1 MAFDLSTAAP
11 SAFDLSTAQPTQ
23 SGGSEIPAARRSWSD
38 VPGEALSNLIPSAGK
53 FARGMFEA
61 VTSPVQTATNILDL
75 GAGALQNI
83 TPKVVKDFVN
93 RFDANPDAAK
103 RAVETAN
110 AFGGEYAKRYGT
122 VDGFKEALATDP
134 VSVISDFSALASGG
148 ASAVSS
154 IAPKTARV
162 LATTAKYT
170 NPAAPLAAAAE
181 YGIGMGAKAAG
192 NLVDAMQGQRPA
204 VRAGSIIRNALTEEG
219 RSPQNLLAAQ
229 VAIQNAAPGTTVRQA
244 LADVTTPQTQFLGE
258 IMDARAPGAA
268 LTDRTAQEASR
279 AARLQ
284 SVTPDMPQAIAARE
298 QTAQALYGRARSAD
312 VMRQQLADTEIASGN
327 ALRGAT
333 GYQVP
338 SRIAP
343 ELEALRA
350 NPVIAAA
357 AKEAKTLAATQGLP
371 LKDPMASLEGL
382 HLMKIAIDNQFKNRT
397 ASTALQNYSDAALSN
412 TKSQLLAVIE
422 GTANQPGISPL
433 YGAARKTYAEM
444 SEPVN
449 QAVVLEAMQN
459 VLKSP
464 TGVGERA
471 GPFMGVM
478 GQGQEALLK
487 KATGAPRY
495 TELSDVL
502 TPSQMKVVGEVNS
515 ELMRD
520 ANIVKQTKVGA
531 EAMKTILEANKSKFR
546 APDFMSVKITL
557 ANQMLSV
564 LEGRLNK
571 KVMAELEKGFQSGTN
586 FSDLMKKIPASER
599 IEVLRALGEVQGKLS
614 PNKLNV
620 YTQVQNALAPQDT
633 SDAVIVTPQN
643 RLAAP

>member
-38 VPGEALSNLIPSAGK
+38 VPGEALANLPTSAGK
-53 FARGMFEA
+53 FARGMYEA
-61 VTSPVQTATNILDL
+61 VTSPIQTATNILDL

-148 ASAVSS
+148 ASAVSK

-204 VRAGSIIRNALTEEG
+204 VRAGSIVRNALTEEG
-219 RSPQNLLAAQ
+219 RNPQNLLAAQ
-229 VAIQNAAPGTTVRQA
+229 AAMQNAAPGTTVRQA
-244 LADVTTPQTQFLGE
+244 LSGVTSPQTQFLGE
-258 IMDARAPGAA
+258 IMEARAPGAA
-268 LTDRTAQEASR
+268 LTAQQARE
-279 AARLQ
+279 AARKAALQ
-284 SVTPDMPQAIAARE
+284 AITPDEVAAIAARKTVSDPLYA
-298 QTAQALYGRARSAD
+298 TATAPTTPIITAPLVQSIDELVTANPGNVKLVSALKQ
-312 VMRQQLADTEIASGN
+312 VKSG
-327 ALRGAT
+327 
-333 GYQVP
+333 
-338 SRIAP
+338 
-343 ELEALRA
+343 LEASTTAEQVSSVLD
-350 NPVIAAA
+350 N
-357 AKEAKTLAATQGLP
+357 
-371 LKDPMASLEGL
+371 LKDLIST
-382 HLMKIAIDNQFKNRT
+382 KDNKLIVKNLLNVKGNIEK
-397 ASTALQNYSDAALSN
+397 ALPGYEAAQQ
-412 TKSQLLAVIE
+412 TF
-422 GTANQPGISPL
+422 
-433 YGAARKTYAEM
+433 AAM
-444 SEPVN
+444 SSPVN
-449 QAVVLEAMQN
+449 QARVLGAMQG
-459 VLKSP
+459 VLAQP
-464 TGVGERA
+464 LGVGERA
-471 GPFMGVM
+471 APFMTAM
-478 GQGQEALLK
+478 GRGEQALLK
-487 KATGAPRY
+487 KSTGFARY
-495 TELSDVL
+495 SELSDVL
-502 TPSQMKVVGEVNS
+502 TPSQMKIVGEIKS
-515 ELMRD
+515 DLMRD
-520 ANIVKQTKVGA
+520 ANIAKQTKVGA

-546 APDFMSVKITL
+546 APGFMSVKVTL
-557 ANQMLSV
+557 ANEMLSV

-599 IEVLRALGEVQGKLS
+599 IEVLRVLGDVKGKLS
-614 PNKLNV
+614 PNKLNA

-643 RLAAP
+643 RLAP